1 MDWIN
6 ATVEQLAEHIS
17 LVAAQT
23 TQSQIRYYKFVG
35 NEEMLTKIQE
45 ARTLA
50 KKLRIIR
57 KADEVKEEL
66 RNGG

>member
-6 ATVEQLAEHIS
+6 ATVEQLSEHIS

-23 TQSQIRYYKFVG
+23 TQSQIRYYKLVG

-45 ARTLA
+45 ARILA

>member
-23 TQSQIRYYKFVG
+23 TQSQIRYYKLVG

>member
-6 ATVEQLAEHIS
+6 ATVDELAEHIS

-23 TQSQIRYYKFVG
+23 TQSQIRYYKLVG
-35 NEEMLTKIQE
+35 NEEILTKIQE
-45 ARTLA
+45 ARILA

-57 KADEVKEEL
+57 KADEVREEL

>member
-17 LVAAQT
+17 LVAAQI
-23 TQSQIRYYKFVG
+23 TQSQIRYYKLVG
-35 NEEMLTKIQE
+35 NEDMLTKIQE
-45 ARTLA
+45 ARILA